1 MKDVIWFTKD
11 WYNVIWDDEKN
22 FKYRMI
28 KVWNK
33 YIIQKWFE
41 YCDFKKW
48 TILNWINETDPIDYE
63 TAIAY
68 ISYLKWD
75 YNVIIDEFISDKELK

>member
-1 MKDVIWFTKD
+1 MKDVIWYTKD

-41 YCDFKKW
+41 FEHIKKW
-48 TILNWINETDPIDYE
+48 TIINWVNKTDPLNYE

-68 ISYLKWD
+68 IRYLKWD
-75 YNVIIDEFISDKELK
+75 YQVIIDEFISDKELK